1 MSVDYSV
8 FDADN
13 HYYEAPDAFI
23 RHIDPKMAK
32 RAMQWADINGKRRL
46 LVGGAINHFIPNP
59 LFDPVARP
67 GSLDEYMRGHNS
79 EAKDVRAAFGA
90 LEPINPA
97 YRDRDARLAVMDDQG
112 ISAAFLFPTLGV
124 GMEESL
130 HRDPPALVSAFS
142 AFNRWVHDD
151 WGFNYKDR
159 ILAAPMISLVDEA
172 AAINELEYALTY
184 DARVVCIKGGPVRAG
199 DDSWSPGDRRY
210 DQFWAR
216 INESGVTV
224 GIHSGDSGY
233 QSHVDAWEPTGD
245 FEAFRRTPFTTVLVA
260 DRAPYE
266 TFAALICHGV
276 FDRFPNVRVASI
288 ESGSE
293 WVPTLIKKLRKAYGQ
308 DPKGFGRDPVD
319 ALREHV
325 WVAPYYEDDLASL
338 KHAIGVDHILFG
350 SDWPHAEGLADPKSF
365 AADLRRFAYDEDE
378 IRTIM
383 VDNGAALATRR
394 ASTH

>member
-1 MSVDYSV
+1 
-8 FDADN
+8 
-13 HYYEAPDAFI
+13 
-23 RHIDPKMAK
+23 
-32 RAMQWADINGKRRL
+32 
-46 LVGGAINHFIPNP
+46 
-59 LFDPVARP
+59 
-67 GSLDEYMRGHNS
+67 
-79 EAKDVRAAFGA
+79 
-90 LEPINPA
+90 
-97 YRDRDARLAVMDDQG
+97 
-112 ISAAFLFPTLGV
+112 
-124 GMEESL
+124 MEESL
-130 HRDPPALVSAFS
+130 HDDPPALVAAFS
-142 AFNRWVHDD
+142 AFNRWVHED
-151 WGFNYKDR
+151 WGFTYKDR
-159 ILAAPMISLVDEA
+159 IFAAPMISLVDEV
-172 AAINELEYALTY
+172 AAIDELEYALTR
-184 DARVVCIKGGPVRAG
+184 DARVVCIKAGPVRAG
-199 DDSWSPGDRRY
+199 ADSWSPGDRRY
-210 DQFWAR
+210 DGFWAR
-216 INESGVTV
+216 VNESGVTV

-233 QSHVDAWEPTGD
+233 QSHVDAWEPTGE
-245 FEAFRRTPFTTVLVA
+245 FEAFRRTPFTTVLIA

-266 TFAALICHGV
+266 SFAALICHGV

-293 WVPTLIKKLRKAYGQ
+293 WVPTLIKKLKKAYGQ